1 MKTITV
7 FLLTLLLVLPSAVVF
22 ADDVQYNGNIRVSGA
37 IAENSDGRLNR
48 NIVPLSDTLSKL
60 DQLRGV
66 SFEWNKVSTSIGNKE
81 GEKGI
86 GMIAQELQKV
96 YPELV
101 VVSKNG
107 NQEYLSIDYGKFTV
121 VLLQALKELQSQVSA
136 RQDEIN
142 ALQERIKTLEK

>member
-66 SFEWNKVSTSIGNKE
+66 VLC
-81 GEKGI
+81 GEK
-86 GMIAQELQKV
+86 
-96 YPELV
+96 Y
-101 VVSKNG
+101 
-107 NQEYLSIDYGKFTV
+107 F
-121 VLLQALKELQSQVSA
+121 
-136 RQDEIN
+136 
-142 ALQERIKTLEK
+142 KTKR